1 MSSLY
6 QNPTWS
12 RDAEKATGEALLSM
26 SEGTGPTL
34 HQAVEWFKGK
44 EKDGNLSLSDVW
56 GVITCRIKGVPVSIK
71 VLQNIKCKLNK
82 KVKKKR
88 IKNN

>member
-1 MSSLY
+1 MY

-12 RDAEKATGEALLSM
+12 QDAVKVTEDALLNM

-34 HQAVEWFKGK
+34 LEAVKWFMER
-44 EKDGNLSLSDVW
+44 EKHGNFSLSDVW
-56 GVITCRIKGVPVSIK
+56 GAITCRIKGVPVSIK
-71 VLQNIKCKLNK
+71 VLQNVKCKQNK
-82 KVKKKR
+82 KVKKKL